1 MASVPSVR
9 LSATFERNL
18 ESIHAFLEEQNATA
32 AFEMLLNHL
41 FDRIIPNLERFPD
54 IGIDFLARVPQSREG
69 LARLDGLRAR
79 LGEQVRLRECI
90 AGDYLILYAVRGS
103 DLYLL
108 AIKHHLQLS
117 FDLKGHWQL

>member
-1 MASVPSVR
+1 MAPNPTVR
-9 LSATFERNL
+9 LTANFEPNL
-18 ESIHAFLEEQNATA
+18 ESIKTFLGEHDASTAFSS
-32 AFEMLLNHL
+32 LLTDL

-69 LARLDGLRAR
+69 QAHIERLKAR

-90 AGDYLILYAVRGS
+90 VGDYLILYAVRGTN
-103 DLYLL
+103 LYLL

-117 FDLKGHWQL
+117 FDLKSHWRA